1 MATLTAQQ
9 QAQYYASQGNAA
21 NPLTPGQWLA
31 QQNSGNTPS
40 PAPVQN
46 QTIPA
51 PGTATANQNDSPY
64 AYGPNL
70 PPISPVIDTT
80 SGFGPGSA
88 LNHPLYTPP
97 STNAPVITWTYLNTA
112 NSTLEQ
118 AQEQNK
124 TLSQQQKDAQK
135 ALDDALAARKAVVDA
150 EKNKT
155 QAEQDNILGNI
166 NNLTQPFRENYEMA
180 QRDALH
186 VNENFEENQKLTNEL
201 KTLLTEGNDLIAQQK
216 GVTGLASIR
225 NPRINQAI
233 ESVNAR
239 VGVIQAVMAARN
251 SQISVANNLIDRG
264 LNAITADKKD
274 QLSYYN
280 TLLQLNNDKL
290 LNLSNESKTL
300 ANAQITQLENS
311 LNRVNESADY
321 LKKLMITPESATYI
335 ANAGVTL
342 NDTVGEINAKL
353 AAYGN
358 QQEVTK
364 TANEFT
370 SNGYKQT
377 PIKTNN
383 SIEVSVGGKTLYFI
397 PPAGYDMV
405 GNKTATTKSTTT
417 KSTAGTAGKALSQ
430 NALTQFE
437 NMYGW
442 KPPFGVT
449 DADLAEYIAA
459 NPGASPEELEA
470 GLVAALGG
478 NSSSSTSTEKKE
490 SKGFFSSL
498 WDKITGFFK

>member
-1 MATLTAQQ
+1 M
-9 QAQYYASQGNAA
+9 
-21 NPLTPGQWLA
+21 
-31 QQNSGNTPS
+31 
-40 PAPVQN
+40 
-46 QTIPA
+46 
-51 PGTATANQNDSPY
+51 
-64 AYGPNL
+64 
-70 PPISPVIDTT
+70 
-80 SGFGPGSA
+80 
-88 LNHPLYTPP
+88 
-97 STNAPVITWTYLNTA
+97 
-112 NSTLEQ
+112 
-118 AQEQNK
+118 
-124 TLSQQQKDAQK
+124 
-135 ALDDALAARKAVVDA
+135 
-150 EKNKT
+150 
-155 QAEQDNILGNI
+155 
-166 NNLTQPFRENYEMA
+166 
-180 QRDALH
+180 
-186 VNENFEENQKLTNEL
+186 
-201 KTLLTEGNDLIAQQK
+201 
-216 GVTGLASIR
+216 ASIR

-342 NDTVGEINAKL
+342 NDTVGEINTKL

-364 TANEFT
+364 MANEFT

-397 PPAGYDMV
+397 PPTGYDMT
-405 GNKTATTKSTTT
+405 GNKIATTLFLVFIIIRITPI
-417 KSTAGTAGKALSQ
+417 
-430 NALTQFE
+430 LTLTINCF
-437 NMYGW
+437 
-442 KPPFGVT
+442 T
-449 DADLAEYIAA
+449 H
-459 NPGASPEELEA
+459 
-470 GLVAALGG
+470 
-478 NSSSSTSTEKKE
+478 STSPNH
-490 SKGFFSSL
+490 L
-498 WDKITGFFK
+498 VKIFNTTSCCVLKLTHLNS